1 MRAPR
6 EAATPRVVG
15 LDRSQANALEV
26 GGELYVFL
34 SERDPALVPARCPHR
49 GGPLHVARVE
59 DGAKGPALVC
69 PWHESK
75 VPVRA
80 LRARALATVQVGD
93 QVRAVVEAPADAPVY
108 VRHVPVSV
116 GDRVGCGGGC
126 AREEELS

>member
-1 MRAPR
+1 MKPARSNAP
-6 EAATPRVVG
+6 ARVVG

-26 GGELYVFL
+26 GDELYVFL

-49 GGPLHVARVE
+49 GGPLHVATVE
-59 DGAKGPALVC
+59 DTGKGPALVC

-93 QVRAVVEAPADAPVY
+93 QVRAVVEAPVEVPVY
-108 VRHVPVSV
+108 ARHVPVSV
-116 GDRVGCGGGC
+116 PGPAGCGGACRSGEV
-126 AREEELS
+126 AS